1 MINNI
6 EKTNLMLEKV
16 KCRTIV
22 YQYWIDKNILGIKF
36 LESFELYTIKVVHTV
51 LGRAEW
57 SNATT

>member
-6 EKTNLMLEKV
+6 EKTNLMLWKV

-36 LESFELYTIKVVHTV
+36 LKSFELYTIKVVHTV